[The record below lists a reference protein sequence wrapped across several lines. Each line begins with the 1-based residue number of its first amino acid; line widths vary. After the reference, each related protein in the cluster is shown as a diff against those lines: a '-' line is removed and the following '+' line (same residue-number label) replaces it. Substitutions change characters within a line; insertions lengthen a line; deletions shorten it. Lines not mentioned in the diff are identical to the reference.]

1 MNPTRT
7 KVVAV
12 LMACMLAQQVFVE
25 AQEKFLET
33 SKDGAEDRRLTVAM
47 ESVGFPSFVKAG
59 AATMTA
65 PQSVVLKLT
74 VTAEASASLP
84 LLVTIPAGFTLGSAS
99 DCKGAYTPGGGE
111 TALTGACTIVGGKAK
126 FAAQQ
131 LANGNGWVVPLKMT
145 TVPMTQPATG
155 DFVVE
160 YDSQKATFSLAK
172 YALIAAV
179 KGGTGAK
186 AAGGDAISALMRPVN
201 HTAKIEN
208 NIKFIFEVT
217 SPLNQA
223 DDSIIITLPVNY
235 TFAKSECATVSV
247 STCNQS
253 NSCTAKDNSTDFKCS
268 LDKSKR
274 AFKIDSQKANGLLP
288 GTMIVSLNVTA
299 PPAKQASAGQATI
312 ITCRG
317 ACPIGSLSTHP
328 EYVSEAGAKDYGKT
342 KNDVRV
348 NSAKSLSAAAALVA
362 VVVALVR

>member
-47 ESVGFPSFVKAG
+47 TQRGFPSFVKAG

-65 PQSVVLKLT
+65 PQTVVLKID
-74 VTAEASASLP
+74 VTAQASGSVP
-84 LLVTIPAGFTLGSAS
+84 LLVTIPAGFTLATPN
-99 DCKGAYTPGGGE
+99 CKGTYTTQNGE
-111 TALTGACTIVGGKAK
+111 TAPTGACTIEAGKAK
-126 FAAQQ
+126 FAAQK
-131 LANGNGWVVPLKMT
+131 LTAGTGWVLPLKMT
-145 TVPMTQPATG
+145 TVPITQPATG

-160 YDSQKATFSLAK
+160 YDSQKATFSLGK
-172 YALIAAV
+172 FALIAAV
-179 KGGTGAK
+179 KGGTAAK

-217 SPLNQA
+217 SPLAQA
-223 DDSIIITLPVNY
+223 DDNIIITLPVKY

-253 NSCTAKDNSTDFKCS
+253 GSCTAKDNTTDFKCS
-268 LDKSKR
+268 L
-274 AFKIDSQKANGLLP
+274 
-288 GTMIVSLNVTA
+288 
-299 PPAKQASAGQATI
+299 
-312 ITCRG
+312 
-317 ACPIGSLSTHP
+317 
-328 EYVSEAGAKDYGKT
+328 
-342 KNDVRV
+342 
-348 NSAKSLSAAAALVA
+348 
-362 VVVALVR
+362 

>member
-1 MNPTRT
+1 MNPTRA

-47 ESVGFPSFVKAG
+47 TQRGFASFVKAG

-65 PQSVVLKLT
+65 PQTVVLKID
-74 VTAEASASLP
+74 VTAQASGSVP

-131 LANGNGWVVPLKMT
+131 LTVGDAWVVPLKMT

-160 YDSQKATFSLAK
+160 YDTQKATFSLASLT
-172 YALIAAV
+172 LIAAV
-179 KGGTGAK
+179 KGGVGAK

-208 NIKFIFEVT
+208 NIKFIFQLST
-217 SPLNQA
+217 LLNTVN
-223 DDSIIITLPVNY
+223 DNIIITLPVNY

-253 NSCTAKDNSTDFKCS
+253 GSCTAKDNTTDFKCS

-274 AFKIDSQKANGLLP
+274 AFQINALKTSSLVP
-288 GTMIVSLNVTA
+288 STMMVSLNVTA

-317 ACPIGSLSTHP
+317 GCSPGSMNTHP
-328 EYVSEAGAKDYGKT
+328 NYVSEAKAQDYGMT

-348 NSAKSLSAAAALVA
+348 NSAKSFSAAAALVA